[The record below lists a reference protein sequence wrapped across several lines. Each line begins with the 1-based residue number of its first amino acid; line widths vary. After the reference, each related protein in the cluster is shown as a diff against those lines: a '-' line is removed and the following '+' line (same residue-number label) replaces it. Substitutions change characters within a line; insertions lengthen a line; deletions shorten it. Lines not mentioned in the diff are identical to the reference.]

1 MSRVINFPNP
11 SEQKIYVVLAC
22 EPCEEQDAH
31 VHNLGMSFV
40 FSDMQTVQSIEHA
53 YSVSMDMARQNPK
66 ATMHSI
72 LMMTPQE
79 IQDMIDRVQGS
90 EVWS

>member
-31 VHNLGMSFV
+31 VHNFGMSFI
-40 FSDMQTVQSIEHA
+40 FSEMQLAQNVDDAHSIA
-53 YSVSMDMARQNPK
+53 KVMAHQNPK
-66 ATMHSI
+66 AKMHSI
-72 LMMTPQE
+72 LAMTPPE
-79 IQDMIDRVQGS
+79 IDAMMQRVQGGAF
-90 EVWS
+90 